1 LKFLLAKSL
10 NLAFLNKNLR
20 MGIQLLGILFF
31 HLCDV
36 AELAVSPYY
45 SLAKFGY
52 KMDMKGN

>member
-1 LKFLLAKSL
+1 
-10 NLAFLNKNLR
+10 

-36 AELAVSPYY
+36 AELAAGPEY

-52 KMDMKGN
+52 KLDMKVNKFEIPSHFLASC